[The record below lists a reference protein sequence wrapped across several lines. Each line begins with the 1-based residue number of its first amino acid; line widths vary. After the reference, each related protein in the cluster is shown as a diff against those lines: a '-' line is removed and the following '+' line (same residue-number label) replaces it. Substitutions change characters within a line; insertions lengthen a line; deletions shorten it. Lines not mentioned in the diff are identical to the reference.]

1 MTGPFQLIGSHIALT
16 ARLLRS
22 YGLSLA
28 ALWAG
33 GTLLGLLLTQLA
45 VQIGLVSRIA
55 GMIALVPVILL
66 ELLIFV
72 SMFIIL
78 RNGLPNIRLD
88 RFLRQAREVRQPA
101 PAPGPEEPD
110 RLFAGALLAVLVP
123 FYAYYAG
130 WGLLRDT
137 LRSYSLTFM
146 DAQMERID
154 FSGAGI
160 GPSALEVGSTGWVV
174 LAVAVIWAIR
184 RMAKAIDKRTKAGF
198 WPLLVVACEA
208 SWVLLGI
215 YVIAGWE
222 GKLVAWLATLPPPA
236 EWPGLIGAAW
246 AEGAAALPRP
256 VDWAPPLQIWSW
268 LKALFWYVVLPLIWF
283 NLGAIVYGHDL
294 NMLSDRTRRLTGDA
308 INRWKTLPK
317 PLTDF
322 IGHFWAGLVNR
333 WHAVANGLLLAASAG
348 VALSVSVIVLWR
360 LADWLGRWA
369 WVGAAHLIGPQDLG
383 LWRVL
388 QTPLNLLFGT
398 PGQPQDGLLVC
409 TVQFC
414 ILAAGLELAGRASD
428 EYRTA

>member
-16 ARLLRS
+16 VRLLRS

-160 GPSALEVGSTGWVV
+160 GPSALEVSSTGWVV
-174 LAVAVIWAIR
+174 LAVAVSWAI
-184 RMAKAIDKRTKAGF
+184 
-198 WPLLVVACEA
+198 
-208 SWVLLGI
+208 
-215 YVIAGWE
+215 
-222 GKLVAWLATLPPPA
+222 
-236 EWPGLIGAAW
+236 
-246 AEGAAALPRP
+246 
-256 VDWAPPLQIWSW
+256 
-268 LKALFWYVVLPLIWF
+268 
-283 NLGAIVYGHDL
+283 
-294 NMLSDRTRRLTGDA
+294 
-308 INRWKTLPK
+308 
-317 PLTDF
+317 
-322 IGHFWAGLVNR
+322 
-333 WHAVANGLLLAASAG
+333 
-348 VALSVSVIVLWR
+348 
-360 LADWLGRWA
+360 
-369 WVGAAHLIGPQDLG
+369 
-383 LWRVL
+383 
-388 QTPLNLLFGT
+388 
-398 PGQPQDGLLVC
+398 
-409 TVQFC
+409 
-414 ILAAGLELAGRASD
+414 
-428 EYRTA
+428 